1 MTKKNMKIINKH
13 INREYLIL
21 DKFEAGI
28 SLTGSEVKSIR
39 QGRISFVGAF
49 VKFVSGSPVL
59 VGAQIFPYQFNGNL
73 DYDDKRTRKLLL
85 HKKEI
90 LRLTNR
96 LSERPNLT
104 IVPVS
109 CYTKGSLIKLEIALV
124 QGKKTWE
131 KKKTEKNKA
140 ETRRVEK
147 EIKEELKG

>member
-1 MTKKNMKIINKH
+1 MKIINKH
-13 INREYLIL
+13 ISREYLIL
-21 DKFEAGI
+21 DKLEAGI
-28 SLTGSEVKSIR
+28 ALTGSEVKSIR
-39 QGRISFVGAF
+39 MGRISFIGSY
-49 VKFVSGSPVL
+49 VKFVMGAPVL
-59 VGAQIFPYQFNGNL
+59 IGAQIFPYQFNGDT

-131 KKKTEKNKA
+131 KKKTEKNKT
-140 ETRRVEK
+140 EVRRVEK
-147 EIKEELKG
+147 EIKEGLKE